1 MTVSIIL
8 LGGHFTRTALRL
20 QDVPAMVVYRPM
32 MYRLNYDVSVTAAR
46 SLV

>member
-1 MTVSIIL
+1 MTVSVVL

-20 QDVPAMVVYRPM
+20 QYPPAMVLC
-32 MYRLNYDVSVTAAR
+32 RLVMCRLKYDVSVMAAR